1 MSKTELRK
9 AQKDKKDEFYTSLT
23 DIEKELKY
31 YKKEFEN
38 KTVFLNC
45 DDPEYSNFWKY
56 FSMNFDHVKIKTVM
70 ATHYEAHKQSYY
82 LTMYRDDSGVHTD
95 IKTLSQNGDFRSP
108 ECIELLKEAD
118 IVCTNPPF
126 SLFRDYIK
134 QLVEYNKKFLI
145 IGNINIITYK
155 EVFPLFKDNK
165 IWIGPS
171 IHSGDREFRVPDDY
185 PLNASGWRIDEEGNK
200 YIRVKGVRWVT
211 NLDYKERHDLLP
223 LYKEY
228 NPKEYPK
235 YDNYDGINID
245 KTADIPADYDGAM
258 GVPITFMDKYNP
270 EQFEII
276 KFRKGDDDKD
286 LCINGKCPYFR
297 ILIRKK
303 K

>member
-56 FSMNFDHVKIKTVM
+56 FSMNFDHLKIKKVM